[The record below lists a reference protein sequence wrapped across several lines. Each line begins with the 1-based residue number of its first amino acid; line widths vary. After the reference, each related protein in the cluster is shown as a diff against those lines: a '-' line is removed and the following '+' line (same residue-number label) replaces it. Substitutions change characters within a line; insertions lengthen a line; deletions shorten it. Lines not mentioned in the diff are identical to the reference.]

1 MDTCMEERSVWAS
14 LSRGVSYLLHPF
26 LMPVWLLLIL
36 FGTGILPI
44 YLPVGIK
51 RYILMVVTVD
61 TLVVPALGIL
71 LMRVFGLLGDF
82 SLSRRYERTLLMLI
96 VALCYGLCGWMLGSS
111 PMLFLLRRMMFAAMA
126 CTLFALLVNLRWQVS
141 LHMTAAGAATGY
153 GRHPVVCRLYQ
164 SRLGILRCGS
174 VFRRVGFGPA
184 LSRKTYARSGGRR
197 VCRRLPARRRGTA
210 AGLKAARRGH
220 EGRHK
225 FCVALRVP
233 VRSRGFRPIPHV
245 SLSGGVPNSPV
256 PAALVR

>member
-1 MDTCMEERSVWAS
+1 MWAS

-111 PMLFLLRRMMFAAMA
+111 PMLFLLRRMMFAAHGLYA
-126 CTLFALLVNLRWQVS
+126 FRAVGEPAV
-141 LHMTAAGAATGY
+141 AGQPAHDGSGCGDGY

-256 PAALVR
+256 PAAPVR

>member
-71 LMRVFGLLGDF
+71 LMR
-82 SLSRRYERTLLMLI
+82 
-96 VALCYGLCGWMLGSS
+96 MLGSS

-141 LHMTAAGAATGY
+141 LHMTAAGAATGMVAILLY
-153 GRHPVVCRLYQ
+153 AGYTNLVWVFCGAVLCSGVLGSARLC
-164 SRLGILRCGS
+164 LGKHTPAQ
-174 VFRRVGFGPA
+174 VAVGFA
-184 LSRKTYARSGGRR
+184 GGFLLA
-197 VCRRLPARRRGTA
+197 V
-210 AGLKAARRGH
+210 
-220 EGRHK
+220 
-225 FCVALRVP
+225 
-233 VRSRGFRPIPHV
+233 
-245 SLSGGVPNSPV
+245 GVLLL
-256 PAALVR
+256 A

>member
-51 RYILMVVTVD
+51 RYILMVVMVD

-82 SLSRRYERTLLMLI
+82 SLSRRHERTL
-96 VALCYGLCGWMLGSS
+96 

-141 LHMTAAGAATGY
+141 LHMTAAGAATGMVAILLY
-153 GRHPVVCRLYQ
+153 AGYTNLVWVFCGAVLCSGVLGSARLC
-164 SRLGILRCGS
+164 LGKHTPAQ
-174 VFRRVGFGPA
+174 VAVGFA
-184 LSRKTYARSGGRR
+184 GGFLLA
-197 VCRRLPARRRGTA
+197 V
-210 AGLKAARRGH
+210 
-220 EGRHK
+220 
-225 FCVALRVP
+225 
-233 VRSRGFRPIPHV
+233 
-245 SLSGGVPNSPV
+245 GVLLL
-256 PAALVR
+256 A

>member
-71 LMRVFGLLGDF
+71 LMRVFGLLSDF
-82 SLSRRYERTLLMLI
+82 SLSRRHERTLPMLI

-141 LHMTAAGAATGY
+141 LHMTAAGAATGM
-153 GRHPVVCRLYQ
+153 VAILLYAGYTN
-164 SRLGILRCGS
+164 LVWVFCGA
-174 VFRRVGFGPA
+174 V
-184 LSRKTYARSGGRR
+184 LCRKTYARSGGRR

-210 AGLKAARRGH
+210 AGLNAARRGH

-225 FCVALRVP
+225 ICVALRVP

-256 PAALVR
+256 PAAPVR

>member
-82 SLSRRYERTLLMLI
+82 SLSRRHERTLPMLI

-141 LHMTAAGAATGY
+141 LHMTAAGAATGMVALLLY
-153 GRHPVVCRLYQ
+153 AGYTNLVWVFCGAVLCSGVLGSARLC
-164 SRLGILRCGS
+164 LGKHTPAQ
-174 VFRRVGFGPA
+174 VAVGFA
-184 LSRKTYARSGGRR
+184 GGF
-197 VCRRLPARRRGTA
+197 LLA
-210 AGLKAARRGH
+210 
-220 EGRHK
+220 
-225 FCVALRVP
+225 VAVL
-233 VRSRGFRPIPHV
+233 
-245 SLSGGVPNSPV
+245 LL
-256 PAALVR
+256 A